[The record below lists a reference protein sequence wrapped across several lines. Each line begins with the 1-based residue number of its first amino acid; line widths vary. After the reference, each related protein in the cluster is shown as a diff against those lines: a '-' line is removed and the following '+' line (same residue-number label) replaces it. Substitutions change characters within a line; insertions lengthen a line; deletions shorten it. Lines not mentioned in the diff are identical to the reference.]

1 MSSHNTHVEDI
12 AGLAHDSLDALF
24 GDRDPLPALGPPAR
38 AGELGTFGGYRVLE
52 LVGSGGMGAVYRAVD
67 PALGRTVALKVMLP
81 RLAATEVARQR
92 FLREARAVAAIC
104 HDNVVT
110 VYQVSDAGHPFYA
123 MEFLTGRSLEALL
136 MDPVPVADAVRV
148 ARELAEGLVAAH
160 AVGVIH
166 RDVKPGN
173 VWLVDLPNGSFRTKL
188 LDFGLAR
195 VMEGAPL
202 TRTGALLGTVV
213 YMAPEQARG
222 AGEPRSDVFGLG
234 AVLYQMLAGRPPFDH
249 ATAMRLLSDPDSWA
263 PPPPLATVVPGLPA
277 ELCATVSAM
286 LSADPELRPTAEEAA
301 DTLRAIEAQLMF
313 GGVRLVGHP
322 SDGVSHEAVTQAE
335 GTNPSV
341 TQAVLRP
348 IPGASAPAAARAR
361 FAFRALVAL
370 VVLAA
375 ACATAAV
382 LYLLPKAPAPQ
393 PQGPN
398 IAPPVVLPRLPLAPP
413 PHAKRWDLFN
423 GRDRTGW
430 RVPAGGQSNSWSVS
444 RGLLVGAPKGAMQW
458 LLTDAEYNDFDL
470 RVEYKWLEPGGHT
483 AIGFRMHEAPT
494 DPERVRGLLVNLR
507 DEETLPGGE
516 PEYPLYR
523 TGGIQQIEVP
533 AARAA
538 RPAGEW
544 NELRVVVRNQH
555 VLVEHNGAVMVDV
568 DLDRHGAK
576 VDKLPA
582 VKWAKGR
589 IGVAAHRWAT
599 IAYGRVSISEP

>member
-12 AGLAHDSLDALF
+12 AGLAHDSFDALF
-24 GDRDPLPALGPPAR
+24 DDRDPLPALGPPAR

-173 VWLVDLPNGSFRTKL
+173 VWLVDLPNGSFRTKQ

-234 AVLYQMLAGRPPFDH
+234 AVLYQMLAGRPQFDH

-286 LSADPELRPTAEEAA
+286 LSADPGAATDRRRSRGHPARDRSAAHVRWRAAGGPPVRRSFARGGHAGRRHESERHASGSAA
-301 DTLRAIEAQLMF
+301 DPGCVRARGRARAVRVP
-313 GGVRLVGHP
+313 GARGARRTCRGVRDGRGAVPVAQSP
-322 SDGVSHEAVTQAE
+322 S
-335 GTNPSV
+335 
-341 TQAVLRP
+341 
-348 IPGASAPAAARAR
+348 PATARA
-361 FAFRALVAL
+361 
-370 VVLAA
+370 
-375 ACATAAV
+375 
-382 LYLLPKAPAPQ
+382 
-393 PQGPN
+393 
-398 IAPPVVLPRLPLAPP
+398 
-413 PHAKRWDLFN
+413 
-423 GRDRTGW
+423 
-430 RVPAGGQSNSWSVS
+430 
-444 RGLLVGAPKGAMQW
+444 
-458 LLTDAEYNDFDL
+458 
-470 RVEYKWLEPGGHT
+470 
-483 AIGFRMHEAPT
+483 
-494 DPERVRGLLVNLR
+494 
-507 DEETLPGGE
+507 
-516 PEYPLYR
+516 
-523 TGGIQQIEVP
+523 
-533 AARAA
+533 
-538 RPAGEW
+538 
-544 NELRVVVRNQH
+544 
-555 VLVEHNGAVMVDV
+555 
-568 DLDRHGAK
+568 
-576 VDKLPA
+576 
-582 VKWAKGR
+582 
-589 IGVAAHRWAT
+589 
-599 IAYGRVSISEP
+599 